1 MLKKEIKYNSSDKKT
16 IRITIG
22 KKDNIKTN
30 SSWLYI
36 LTAEEMQQLEKK
48 QSDEI
53 NNLKNEIEKIQNK
66 LDNEKIE
73 YQKLANNYNNLNNIL
88 IEYQNK
94 ITTYNDK
101 IDDYQEQINS
111 LNQYTLKYANK
122 YNSLR
127 NAVKSFRLLDLIRN
141 KHKKILDDEYKEI
154 TILAEPKP
162 IKEIKYKK

>member
-22 KKDNIKTN
+22 KKDNFKTN
-30 SSWLYI
+30 SSSLYI

-48 QSDEI
+48 QSDDI

-101 IDDYQEQINS
+101 IDDYQKQINS

-154 TILAEPKP
+154 TILAEP
-162 IKEIKYKK
+162 IKEIGYKK

>member
-127 NAVKSFRLLDLIRN
+127 NAVKSFSLLDLIRN
-141 KHKKILDDEYKEI
+141 KHKKILNDEYKEI
-154 TILAEPKP
+154 SVIAEP
-162 IKEIKYKK
+162 IKEIEYKT

>member
-22 KKDNIKTN
+22 LKDNIKTN

-48 QSDEI
+48 QYDEI
-53 NNLKNEIEKIQNK
+53 NNLKNEIEKILNK

-101 IDDYQEQINS
+101 IDDYQKQINS

-141 KHKKILDDEYKEI
+141 KHKKILNEEYKEI
-154 TILAEPKP
+154 TILTEPK
-162 IKEIKYKK
+162 EIEYKK